1 MKNVLKCITIVIIVI
16 TAISCFTDESEG
28 LSWLQKIIRR
38 MKREGIDRVDS
49 KWDDSH
55 AFRMAVEAYIL
66 QPKFFSGNVNMA
78 EIDLLFRTEEPDM
91 KKVKEDVAKGEYGP
105 TPGIL
110 TKDAIEVVVNS
121 LTPVYK
127 NKGIID
133 RVQRYKMDA
142 LSRISAYMVKA
153 ESIKKLVNVE
163 DINVGDLHGKSFE
176 YNTGVTSDKTELLTD
191 NTVLKTLFMELAGMK
206 VALTGEIGLL
216 GTASYANFIA
226 ESMEDNFGIYDT
238 VAGIK

>member
-1 MKNVLKCITIVIIVI
+1 MKKVLKCITIVVVVFMVV
-16 TAISCFTDESEG
+16 SCFTNESEG
-28 LSWLQKIIRR
+28 ASWLRKIIKR
-38 MKREGIDRVDS
+38 MEKEGIDRVDS
-49 KWDDSH
+49 NWDNSH
-55 AFRMAVEAYIL
+55 SFFMAVEAYFL
-66 QPKFFSGNVNMA
+66 QPKFFSGKVNMA
-78 EIDLLFRTEEPDM
+78 EIDLLFRTEDPDM
-91 KKVKEDVAKGEYGP
+91 KKVREDVAKGEYGP

-110 TKDAIEVVVNS
+110 TKDAVEVVVNS
-121 LTPVYK
+121 PTPVYR

-133 RVQRYKMDA
+133 TVQQYKMDA

-153 ESIKKLVNVE
+153 EKVKELVNVE

-176 YNTGVTSDKTELLTD
+176 YNTGITSDKTELLTD

-216 GTASYANFIA
+216 GTASYANYIA

>member
-1 MKNVLKCITIVIIVI
+1 
-16 TAISCFTDESEG
+16 
-28 LSWLQKIIRR
+28 
-38 MKREGIDRVDS
+38 
-49 KWDDSH
+49 
-55 AFRMAVEAYIL
+55 MAVEAYFL

-110 TKDAIEVVVNS
+110 TKDAVEVVVS
-121 LTPVYK
+121 SPTPVYR

-133 RVQRYKMDA
+133 TVQQYKTDA

-153 ESIKKLVNVE
+153 EKVKELVNVE

-176 YNTGVTSDKTELLTD
+176 YNTGITSDKTELLVD

-216 GTASYANFIA
+216 GTASYANYITA
-226 ESMEDNFGIYDT
+226 SMEDNFKIYDT
-238 VAGIK
+238 IAGIK